1 MNTIV
6 TGSIAY
12 DYLMTF
18 PGRFVEHILPDQLH
32 RISLSFLVDEMR
44 RQRGG
49 CAANIAYNLALLGER
64 PRLMGT
70 VGQDFG
76 EYRAW
81 LEEHGVDTTLTHDE
95 LDLFT
100 ASFFVNT
107 DQDGNQI
114 ASFYTGAMA
123 RARNLSLHDLTSPPC
138 SRGAGDSQPQVSQAP
153 HTVGSPVTAA
163 PVDLVTISPNDPEAM
178 VKYAA
183 ECRELSIPYLYDP
196 SQQIIRLSGEDL
208 QAGLEGCDL
217 LVVNEYEFEML
228 REKTGL
234 STEVIRSAPARA
246 CVVTLG
252 AEGTRIWAEKAVC
265 DVPAVPPEQASDP
278 TGVGDAF
285 RAGLIKG
292 LALGLP
298 WELAGRMGSL
308 AATYTLEQPGPQSH
322 HYILTE
328 FVARFRQHFDDE
340 GALDEL
346 LIRSIRSK

>member
-1 MNTIV
+1 MNIIV

-18 PGRFVEHILPDQLH
+18 PGRFVEHILPNQLDN
-32 RISLSFLVDEMR
+32 ISLSFLVDEMR

-49 CAANIAYNLALLGER
+49 CAANIAYSLALLGER

-81 LEEHGVDTTLTHDE
+81 LEEHGVDTSLTRDE
-95 LDLFT
+95 PDLFT

-123 RARNLSLHDLTSPPC
+123 RARELSFHDLDTE
-138 SRGAGDSQPQVSQAP
+138 Q
-153 HTVGSPVTAA
+153 
-163 PVDLVTISPNDPEAM
+163 VDLVTISPNDPQAM
-178 VKYAA
+178 VKYPA
-183 ECRELSIPYLYDP
+183 ECQELGIPYLYDP
-196 SQQIIRLSGEDL
+196 SQQIIRLSGHDL
-208 QAGLEGCDL
+208 REGLAGCDI

-234 STEVIRSAPARA
+234 DADDIRSAPARA

-252 AEGTRIWAEKAVC
+252 VKGSRIWADDTVY
-265 DVPAVPPEQASDP
+265 DTPSLPPEWTDDP

-292 LALGLP
+292 LALNLS
-298 WELAGRMGSL
+298 WDWAGRLGAL

-322 HYILTE
+322 RYTPAE
-328 FVARFRQHFDDE
+328 FVARFRDHFDD
-340 GALDEL
+340 GGSLDE
-346 LIRSIRSK
+346 I

>member
-1 MNTIV
+1 MNIVV

-18 PGRFVEHILPDQLH
+18 PGRFVEHILPEQLH
-32 RISLSFLVDEMR
+32 RISVSFLVDEMR

-49 CAANIAYNLALLGER
+49 CAANVAYNLALLGER

-81 LEEHGVDTTLTHDE
+81 LEEHGVDTALTQRQP
-95 LDLFT
+95 DLFT

-123 RARNLSLHDLTSPPC
+123 RARNLSFHDLD
-138 SRGAGDSQPQVSQAP
+138 AGEI
-153 HTVGSPVTAA
+153 
-163 PVDLVTISPNDPEAM
+163 DLVVISPNDPEAM
-178 VKYAA
+178 VNYAA
-183 ECRELSIPYLYDP
+183 ECRELGIPYLYDP
-196 SQQIIRLSGEDL
+196 SQQIIRLSGADL
-208 QAGLEGCDL
+208 QAGLEGCNL

-234 STEVIRSAPARA
+234 SAEAIRAAPARA
-246 CVVTLG
+246 CIVTLG
-252 AEGTRIWAEKAVC
+252 AEGAHVWEGDSLHAI
-265 DVPAVPPEQASDP
+265 PSVPPRQADDP
-278 TGVGDAF
+278 TGVGDAV

-292 LALGLP
+292 LGLGFS
-298 WELAGRMGSL
+298 WDVAGRVGAL
-308 AATYTLEQPGPQSH
+308 AATYALEDPGPQSH
-322 HYILTE
+322 HYTLAE
-328 FVARFRQHFDDE
+328 FVARYRQSFDDK

-346 LIRSIRSK
+346 LVGG